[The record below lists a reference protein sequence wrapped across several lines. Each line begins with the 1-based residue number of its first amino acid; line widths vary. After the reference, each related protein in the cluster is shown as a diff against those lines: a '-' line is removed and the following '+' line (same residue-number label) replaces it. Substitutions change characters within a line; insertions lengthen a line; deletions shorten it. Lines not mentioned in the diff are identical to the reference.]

1 MKQGIKRQ
9 LGQLF
14 PSFHTC
20 KKRKEKKERR
30 KEKKK
35 GKINLEKMIRFLFL
49 AKPSIIY
56 K

>member
-9 LGQLF
+9 L
-14 PSFHTC
+14 PSHLY
-20 KKRKEKKERR
+20 KKR

-49 AKPSIIY
+49 AKPSIMY